1 METTKCVPKFKLL
14 RESILNADHRGVTM
28 NLPLRRRTFLKTT
41 AALTTSACLPS
52 PDARAN
58 DSPPNP
64 KALVRKAA
72 DFVLKSFPEPPPFNW
87 GEGVVLTG
95 MMRAWKLTGNE
106 RYLDFVRSFADH
118 HHAADI
124 GPTLAERGYCGHWG
138 PRFATLMLYE
148 ATGKNAHLDLAEE
161 ISDFMMNT
169 AERTADGGLS
179 HFDGKPQLWVDT
191 LDMCCPVFSN
201 LARISKRPELQE
213 ESIRQL
219 EIFAKHLQD
228 PKTGLYYH
236 MWDEKSAEHTPSF
249 WARGN
254 GWVVMATIETLKNEP
269 NPDSTGSR
277 RLRKLLEKQLA
288 GIVPLQDE
296 ATGLWRTVLDEP
308 DTYLEGSA
316 ASMFLYGMAEATN
329 LKLFDVPW
337 TACMDKAWQGIAATV
352 EESGRVS
359 GVSAGTGPSGSSG
372 YQAKDVGTYT
382 WGTGAFL
389 LAGCAVASS

>member
-1 METTKCVPKFKLL
+1 MKTPQ
-14 RESILNADHRGVTM
+14 D
-28 NLPLRRRTFLKTT
+28 RRTFLRTT
-41 AALTTSACLPS
+41 AAIGAAGCLGSSDACGE
-52 PDARAN
+52 
-58 DSPPNP
+58 DSLP
-64 KALVRKAA
+64 KAKPLVRKAA
-72 DFVLKSFPEPPPFNW
+72 DFVLRAFPEPPAFNW
-87 GEGVVLTG
+87 GEGVLLTG
-95 MMRAWKLTGNE
+95 MMRAWKLTGDR
-106 RYLDFVRSFADH
+106 RYLDFVRTFADH
-118 HHAADI
+118 HRAAGI
-124 GPTLAERGYCGHWG
+124 GATLAKRGYCGHWG
-138 PRFATLMLYE
+138 PGFPMLMLYE
-148 ATGKNAHLDLAEE
+148 ATGKKAYLELAEE
-161 ISDFMMNT
+161 INDFMMNK

-179 HFDGKPQLWVDT
+179 HFNGKPQLWVDT

-201 LARISKRPELQE
+201 LARIAKRPELQE

-219 EIFAKHLQD
+219 EVFAKHLQD

-269 NPDSTGSR
+269 SPDSEGSR

-296 ATGLWRTVLDEP
+296 ETGLWHTVLDEP
-308 DTYLEGSA
+308 DSYLEGSA
-316 ASMFLYGMAEATN
+316 SSMFLYGMAEAAN

-337 TACMDKAWQGIAATV
+337 KDCMAKAWRGIAGTV
-352 EESGRVS
+352 EENGRVS

-372 YQAKDVGTYT
+372 YQARDVGTYT

-389 LAGCAVASS
+389 LAACAVGSS

>member
-1 METTKCVPKFKLL
+1 
-14 RESILNADHRGVTM
+14 M
-28 NLPLRRRTFLKTT
+28 NRRIFLKTT
-41 AALTTSACLPS
+41 AALGSAGWLAPTYAH
-52 PDARAN
+52 AR
-58 DSPPNP
+58 DSQPNP
-64 KALVRKAA
+64 ETLVRKAA
-72 DFVLKSFPEPPPFNW
+72 DFVLKAFPKPPPFDW
-87 GEGVVLTG
+87 GEGVLLTG
-95 MMRAWKLTGNE
+95 MMRAWQLTGDR
-106 RYLDFVRSFADH
+106 RYLEFVRTFADH
-118 HHAADI
+118 HHAAGI
-124 GPTLAERGYCGHWG
+124 GPTLAKRGYCGHWG
-138 PRFATLMLYE
+138 PGFPMLMLYE
-148 ATGKNAHLDLAEE
+148 ATSKKAYLELAEE
-161 ISDFMMNT
+161 INDFMMNK

-179 HFDGKPQLWVDT
+179 HFNGKPQLWVDT

-201 LARISKRPELQE
+201 LARITKRPELQE

-236 MWDEKSAEHTPSF
+236 MWDEKSGEHTPSF

-269 NPDSTGSR
+269 NRNSQGSR

-288 GIVPLQDE
+288 GIVPMQDPQS
-296 ATGLWRTVLDEP
+296 GLWHTVLDEP

-316 ASMFLYGMAEATN
+316 SSMFLYGMAEAAN
-329 LKLFDVPW
+329 LGLFEVPW
-337 TACMDKAWQGIAATV
+337 TDCMDKAWRGIAATV

-389 LAGCAVASS
+389 LAACAVAK